1 MATDHAPRTL
11 DDWLNWQ
18 ERLHPNPIDLGLERV
33 QRVWHALG
41 APYPAPVI
49 VTVGGTNGKGSTV
62 ALLEAI
68 FRSAGF
74 SVGTYTSPHLLRY
87 NERVRTNGTEATD
100 EALIGAFARIDH
112 VRAQTSLTYF
122 EFGTLAAF
130 LILAERHLDIAL
142 LEVGLGGRLDAVNI
156 VDPTVSVISSVDID
170 HVEWLGSD
178 REFIGYEKAGI
189 MRHGRVTVFAES
201 NPPRSVREHAQ
212 KVGAI
217 LSVNGSDYSYRDLG
231 NGTWHWQCGE
241 RVRSGLPYPALRG
254 ARQLQNAAAAL
265 LVVELLQSR
274 LATTQSDVRNG
285 LVSVRLAGR
294 FQILQTTVPTVV
306 DIAHNAQ
313 SCAVLAENLRTWPC
327 LGKTYAIFSAL
338 RDKDITA
345 MAVPLT
351 QIIDEWHVFA
361 LAGPRA
367 GNETDLFVRLSK
379 SPQCGPVYTHECI
392 DAAYRELLARA
403 TKNDRIVVFGSFQTV
418 AAFLRLID
426 TRVAQRV
433 GDSV

>member
-1 MATDHAPRTL
+1 MATDRAPRTL
-11 DDWLNWQ
+11 DDWLSWQ
-18 ERLHPNPIDLGLERV
+18 EQLHPNPIDLGLDRV
-33 QRVWHALG
+33 QRVWRNLG
-41 APYPAPVI
+41 DPSPAPVV

-74 SVGTYTSPHLLRY
+74 RVGTYTSPHLLHY
-87 NERVRTNGTEATD
+87 NERIRVNGIEVTD
-100 EALIGAFARIDH
+100 EALITAFERIDQA
-112 VRAQTSLTYF
+112 RAETSLTYF
-122 EFGTLAAF
+122 EFGTLAAL
-130 LILAERHLDIAL
+130 LIFADRNLDIAV

-189 MRHGRVTVFAES
+189 MRRGRVTVYAES
-201 NPPRSVREHAQ
+201 NPPRSVREYAQ

-274 LATTQSDVRNG
+274 LVTTQSDVRNG

-294 FQILQTTVPTVV
+294 FQILQTAVATVV

-313 SCAVLAENLRTWPC
+313 SCAVLAENLAAWPC
-327 LGKTYAIFSAL
+327 MGKTYAIFSAL

-345 MAVPLT
+345 MAAPLAP
-351 QIIDEWHVFA
+351 IIDEWHVFA

-379 SPQCGPVYTHECI
+379 SPQCGPVYTHEGI
-392 DAAYRELLARA
+392 DAAYGEVLVRA
-403 TKNDRIVVFGSFQTV
+403 SKNDRIVVFGSFQTV

-426 TRVAQRV
+426 DRSAQRTD
-433 GDSV
+433 DSV